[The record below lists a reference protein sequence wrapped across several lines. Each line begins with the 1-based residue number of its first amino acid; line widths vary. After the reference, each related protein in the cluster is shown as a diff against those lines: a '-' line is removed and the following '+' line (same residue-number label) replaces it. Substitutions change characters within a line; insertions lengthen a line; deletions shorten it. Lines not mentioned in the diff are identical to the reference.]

1 MNAHPHLDT
10 AMSDLNPV
18 QRTFRRARINA
29 FASRGLDLSELCVSR
44 PDGGRTYVLIGGEG
58 DCPKVLVH
66 AGIGNTADW
75 VPLAP
80 LLGGCVVIA
89 DTPGFGLS
97 DAPADGYANFGEVS
111 ARWILEVVEGIG
123 ADRVDLIGCSMGGYG
138 AINFAAAHPE
148 RVRRLVL
155 SGSAGG
161 LFSDIGL
168 FLKLW
173 TIPGLGRAVSNVP
186 MRNIETVRKR
196 MFGLYVADPTT
207 LPDDLLEVALIG
219 MNLPGARTSSR
230 AIVRSVATHRGW
242 RSDMRVDDLL
252 ARAGID
258 TVFVWGDRDV
268 HASPQVARDLSS
280 RMASARVIEIP
291 GAGHLPHIDHPEPVS
306 AAIR

>member
-1 MNAHPHLDT
+1 MNTHPHLDT
-10 AMSDLNPV
+10 AMPDLNPA

-29 FASRGLDLSELCVSR
+29 FTSRGFDVSEAWVAR
-44 PDGGRTYVLIGGEG
+44 PDGGRTYVVCGGEG

-75 VPLAP
+75 APLAP
-80 LLGGCVVIA
+80 LLDGRVVIA

-97 DAPADGYANFGEVS
+97 YAPAGGYSNFGAVS
-111 ARWILEVVEGIG
+111 ARWILEVIEGIG

-138 AINFAAAHPE
+138 AINFAATHPE

-155 SGSAGG
+155 SGSVGG
-161 LFSDIGL
+161 LFCDIGR

-173 TIPGLGRAVSNVP
+173 TIPFLGRAVSNVP
-186 MRNIETVRKR
+186 MRNIETVRTR
-196 MFGLYVADPTT
+196 MFGPYVADPTA

-242 RSDMRVDDLL
+242 RPDMRVDDLL
-252 ARAGID
+252 ARTGID

-280 RMASARVIEIP
+280 RMANARVIEIT
-291 GAGHLPHIDHPEPVS
+291 GAGHLPHLDHPQAVA
-306 AAIR
+306 AAIH